1 MGRAGQGRLGEIY
14 ISIAL
19 PGASLV
25 PQVEW
30 ESSGPRSGHGLQNA
44 SCMCVRDCE
53 EISCGTH
60 SSNNFTIVA
69 AMLLWRRRRRCCDC
83 CCLMV
88 LVWRC

>member
-1 MGRAGQGRLGEIY
+1 MGRAGSERYIY
-14 ISIAL
+14 ISTAL

-25 PQVEW
+25 PEVEL

-44 SCMCVRDCE
+44 SCMCVFDFE

-69 AMLLWRRRRRCCDC
+69 AMLLWRCC

>member
-1 MGRAGQGRLGEIY
+1 MEEGAGRLGEIY
-14 ISIAL
+14 ISTAL

-25 PQVEW
+25 PEVER
-30 ESSGPRSGHGLQNA
+30 ESSGPRSGHGLHNA
-44 SCMCVRDCE
+44 SCMCVCDCE

-69 AMLLWRRRRRCCDC
+69 AMLLCSCCCCFCDR